1 MIQCG
6 KRIELVVERLE
17 RNRALVSLILSLIKL
32 GLLVIERLHG
42 ALKFEVFGRL
52 IQLVKPTSFLV
63 VLKQIPKSKFNKT
76 LNTFQSPC
84 ISLNQT
90 LKQFRDRQTDSKTM
104 SYDDVEIEDME
115 WNEELQAFT
124 YPCPCGDLFQITKD
138 DLRLGE
144 EIARCPSCSL
154 YITVVYNQE
163 DFLGDNDKSKKKNL
177 EPAKQLP
184 ISVA

>member
-1 MIQCG
+1 MPLRRMH
-6 KRIELVVERLE
+6 RIEYFLWGER
-17 RNRALVSLILSLIKL
+17 SLGMLGDGVWDC
-32 GLLVIERLHG
+32 GLLEKTTRG
-42 ALKFEVFGRL
+42 FEVFGRL

-76 LNTFQSPC
+76 LNTYQSPFV
-84 ISLNQT
+84 SLNQPSSNFET
-90 LKQFRDRQTDSKTM
+90 DRQTDSKTM